1 MVAEKTFLLVEDSDD
16 DVRLFRR
23 SFIKARLMNPLQVV
37 QTAEEA
43 IAYLTGTGKYTD
55 RARFPL
61 PNIVFLDLMLPGMS
75 GFDVLK
81 VLRADASLN
90 KIRVIVLT
98 GSDNM
103 RDVKTAYELGANSF
117 LIKPADFDRFV
128 EFSQA
133 LGGYWTWSDAP
144 SSPKS
149 TPPMAVPSRGTLN

>member
-1 MVAEKTFLLVEDSDD
+1 MAVDRTFLLVEDSDD

-43 IAYLTGTGKYTD
+43 IAYLTGTGKYAD
-55 RARFPL
+55 RLRYPL
-61 PNIVFLDLMLPGMS
+61 PSIVFLDLQLPGMS
-75 GFDVLK
+75 GFEVLK
-81 VLRADASLN
+81 VLRGDTSLN
-90 KIRVIVLT
+90 KIRAIVLT

-103 RDVKTAYELGANSF
+103 RDVKAAYELGANSF

-144 SSPKS
+144 SSPTA
-149 TPPMAVPSRGTLN
+149 TPATVASARRTLN